1 MEMAYRYTHENQ
13 EDIGEIFDV
22 DSWKGGEHVER
33 FDFFLNKCLYVI
45 YMPYKTNAK
54 SIVSIYP
61 LITYHERV
69 LIWERARGMWKH
81 KKSDPILELKKM
93 RKEWDRQ
100 LLNTLK

>member
-1 MEMAYRYTHENQ
+1 MYDRNQ
-13 EDIGEIFDV
+13 EGT
-22 DSWKGGEHVER
+22 SWEHVER
-33 FDFFLNKCLYVI
+33 FDFFLNKYLYVI

-69 LIWERARGMWKH
+69 LILERARGMWKH

-93 RKEWDRQ
+93 RKEWARQ
-100 LLNTLK
+100 SNNFSCGYSLSNVIFTFL